1 MATRALV
8 GLLCLASVAPL
19 QCPSTPRPERARE
32 ESPAEALWQLA
43 ERFEAQ
49 GDAPARRATL
59 TFLVERYPAS
69 RFSERARLALRPAD
83 AAAP

>member
-19 QCPSTPRPERARE
+19 QCPSTPPPERARE
-32 ESPAEALWQLA
+32 ETPAEALWQLA
-43 ERFEAQ
+43 ARFEAQ

-59 TFLVERYPAS
+59 LYLVERYPTS
-69 RFSERARLALRPAD
+69 RFSERARLALGPPD
-83 AAAP
+83 AAPP